1 MEQSKP
7 KTILIVEDD
16 EAVRQA
22 IAEGVQLYGWQV
34 LEASNGVHGLRGFRN
49 QLPDIVLAD
58 VLMAGFDGFQL
69 TAEIKSISPQAP
81 IIMMT
86 AFGTSEL
93 RQKAQ
98 AVGVSAFLRK
108 PFETEELIVALRCL
122 LESSASEKRKT

>member
-22 IAEGVQLYGWQV
+22 IAEVVQLYGWEV
-34 LEASNGVHGLRGFRN
+34 LEASNGVNGLRVFKN

-58 VLMAGFDGFQL
+58 VVMAGFDGFQL
-69 TAEIKSISPQAP
+69 AAGIKSIRPKAP
-81 IIMMT
+81 VIMMT

-98 AVGVSAFLRK
+98 DVGVSAFLRK
-108 PFETEELIVALRCL
+108 PFETEELMVALRRSL
-122 LESSASEKRKT
+122 GSSASENKS

>member
-22 IAEGVQLYGWQV
+22 IAEVVQLYGWQV
-34 LEASNGVHGLRGFRN
+34 LEASNGIHGLRIFEN

-58 VLMAGFDGFQL
+58 VIMAGFDGFQL
-69 TAEIKSISPQAP
+69 AAGIKSISPKATV
-81 IIMMT
+81 IMMT

-98 AVGVSAFLRK
+98 AAGVSAFLRK
-108 PFETEELIVALRCL
+108 PFETEELLVALRCSL
-122 LESSASEKRKT
+122 GSSASEKRS

>member
-22 IAEGVQLYGWQV
+22 IAEVMQLYGWQV
-34 LEASNGVHGLRGFRN
+34 LEASNGVHGLRVFKN

-58 VLMAGFDGFQL
+58 VVMAGFDGFQL
-69 TAEIKSISPQAP
+69 VAGIKSISPKATV
-81 IIMMT
+81 IMMT

-108 PFETEELIVALRCL
+108 PFETEELLFTLKRSL
-122 LESSASEKRKT
+122 GSSASGKKS

>member
-1 MEQSKP
+1 MDQSKP

-22 IAEGVQLYGWQV
+22 IAEVVQLYGWQV
-34 LEASNGVHGLRGFRN
+34 LEASNGIHALRIFEN

-58 VLMAGFDGFQL
+58 VIMAGFDGFQL
-69 TAEIKSISPQAP
+69 AAGIKSISPKATV
-81 IIMMT
+81 IMMT

-98 AVGVSAFLRK
+98 AAGVSAFLRK
-108 PFETEELIVALRCL
+108 PFETEELLVALRCSL
-122 LESSASEKRKT
+122 GSSASEKRS

>member
-7 KTILIVEDD
+7 KTVLIVEDD

-22 IAEGVQLYGWQV
+22 IAEVVQLYGWQV
-34 LEASNGVHGLRGFRN
+34 LEASNGVHGLRVFRN

-58 VLMAGFDGFQL
+58 AVMAGFDGFQL
-69 TAEIKSISPQAP
+69 TAGIKSISPKAP
-81 IIMMT
+81 VIMMT

-98 AVGVSAFLRK
+98 DVGVSAFLRK
-108 PFETEELIVALRCL
+108 PFETEELMVALRRSL
-122 LESSASEKRKT
+122 GSSASENKS